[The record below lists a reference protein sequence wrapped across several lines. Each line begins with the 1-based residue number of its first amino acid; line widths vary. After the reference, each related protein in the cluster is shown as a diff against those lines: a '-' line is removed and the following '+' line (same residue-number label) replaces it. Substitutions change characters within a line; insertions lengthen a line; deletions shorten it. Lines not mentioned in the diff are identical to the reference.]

1 MTQLAP
7 VTRGLAMN
15 NNEDRI
21 TELKLDR
28 SQERRA
34 FHRES
39 CSVNV
44 KLRQCANALYTSGK
58 AVDVSMGGAAIE
70 LSGPRE
76 AQIGERI
83 AIAFESSVCAVSRAA
98 RMIGA
103 QVVRVEPH
111 QDGHQRIAVR
121 FDAPQFLVSTESL
134 PEAA

>member
-1 MTQLAP
+1 
-7 VTRGLAMN
+7 MN

-28 SQERRA
+28 AQERRA

-58 AVDVSMGGAAIE
+58 ATDVSMGGAAIE
-70 LSGPRE
+70 LSGPRQ
-76 AQIGERI
+76 AKPGERI
-83 AIAFESSVCAVSRAA
+83 AIAFESSSCAVSRAA

-103 QVVRVEPH
+103 EVVRVESH

-121 FDAPQFLVSTESL
+121 FDAPQLIASNESL
-134 PEAA
+134 PSAA